1 MNARP
6 TMKMA
11 IIMTTAM
18 MRPPRQLKITSI
30 GMGNDLSRSSRLHCF
45 ATSQSSI
52 TIKIRSQTS
61 RSAESH
67 FQSRTIIR
75 TQQVATILAIAATGS
90 FCTNYGVATP
100 RLQRAITRLGWK
112 LYSRSWSRIDCAFRK
127 GTRQQPPTT
136 QMAIGQSLITKS

>member
-18 MRPPRQLKITSI
+18 MRPPRQLKITPI

-67 FQSRTIIR
+67 LQSRTIIR
-75 TQQVATILAIAATGS
+75 TQQVATILRLLPQPAPSAQIMAWQPRDCKGRSRDLAGS
-90 FCTNYGVATP
+90 FTRVLGAVSIALFGRGRANNRLRP
-100 RLQRAITRLGWK
+100 RWQLAK
-112 LYSRSWSRIDCAFRK
+112 V
-127 GTRQQPPTT
+127 
-136 QMAIGQSLITKS
+136 